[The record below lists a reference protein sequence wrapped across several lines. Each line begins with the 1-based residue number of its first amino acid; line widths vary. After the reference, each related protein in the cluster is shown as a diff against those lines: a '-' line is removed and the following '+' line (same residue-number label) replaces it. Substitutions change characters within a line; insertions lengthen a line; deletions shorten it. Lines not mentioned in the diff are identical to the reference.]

1 MVEYSRRRPHP
12 PLGAAAL
19 SLTRKWFLVIWFY
32 LIKDFLIMNF
42 LLNVGIA
49 PDSAVTF
56 YVKK

>member
-1 MVEYSRRRPHP
+1 MGKVST
-12 PLGAAAL
+12 AL
-19 SLTRKWFLVIWFY
+19 ALAKYGFIVF
-32 LIKDFLIMNF
+32 KDFLIMNF